1 MKMPFTPRASN
12 LCAVLLAAGVALHT
26 TSAARVQITPVQQV
40 LQALAEMKSKAETS
54 MEAEQKVYAQY
65 KEWVDDR
72 SKEVGFEIQT
82 GESTIEKLIAFID
95 KANNK
100 VAILGNEI
108 DDLDADISRMEGEK
122 KDATAIRD
130 TENAEYVKLQKDYS
144 ESVDAL
150 QRAIQVLSAQ
160 AYDRP
165 QAEALLQSMAKTTP
179 GMQRVLAAFL
189 QEKVQADG
197 APAVAAYDFQSDGI
211 IKLLEQLLEKFKG
224 ELDDVEKDESNR
236 AHYYGLEMIHLSD
249 SIAKASS
256 DRDAKAAIKAE
267 TAAASAKAVGELGET
282 KKELAADKAFLA
294 ELTATFK
301 AKSDQ
306 YVENQKV
313 RKDELEALK
322 KAIEVISSPEV
333 AGSYAE
339 HVNLAQ
345 VPARQPG
352 FLQLRST
359 SHDLARQRA
368 AELLRR
374 RAGAL
379 SSKVLA
385 SVAGQVAEN
394 PFAKVI
400 TLIENLLARLK
411 EEAAAEAD
419 HKAWCDEQ
427 LKKNKLKREKRASA
441 VEELT
446 AKIEDLTGKIAD
458 TGKTVDTLV
467 KEQAELA
474 KMMQEMTAQRE
485 AEKATNLD
493 TIADAQAGTA
503 AVKKALVILREFY
516 SSQQDG
522 ALLQM
527 GERQVP
533 EMEAYK
539 GLQGSSKGVIGM
551 LEVIQT
557 DFMRLESETKA
568 AEQEAASEYDSAM
581 GTAKADKLEKHNREV
596 KLRLEKDQDEFEK
609 SQLQKDLAA
618 NEDELEKANT
628 YYEYLKPNCVE
639 IHVNYEERAARRKEE
654 IAALREAYSILDTKG
669 DSA

>member
-1 MKMPFTPRASN
+1 MPAGLHTST
-12 LCAVLLAAGVALHT
+12 LCSVLLAAGAALR
-26 TSAARVQITPVQQV
+26 SASAMRMQITPVQQV
-40 LQALAEMKSKAETS
+40 LQALAEMKAKAESS
-54 MEAEQKVYAQY
+54 MEAEQKTYATY
-65 KEWVDDR
+65 KEWVDDNA
-72 SKEVGFEIQT
+72 KQLGFEIQT

-100 VAILGNEI
+100 VAVLGNEI
-108 DDLDADISRMEGEK
+108 GDLDADIARMEGEK
-122 KDATAIRD
+122 KDATAIRT
-130 TENAEYVKLQKDYS
+130 TEHEEYVKLQTDYA

-165 QAEALLQSMAKTTP
+165 QAEALLQQMAKTTP
-179 GMQRVLAAFL
+179 GMTRVLAAFL
-189 QEKVQADG
+189 QEKVQGDG

-211 IKLLEQLLEKFKG
+211 IKLLEQLFEKFKG

-236 AHYYGLEMIHLSD
+236 AHYYGLEMIHLKD
-249 SIAKASS
+249 SIAKASA

-267 TAAASAKAVGELGET
+267 TAAASAKAVGDLGAA

-294 ELTATFK
+294 EITATFK
-301 AKSDQ
+301 AKTDA
-306 YVENQKV
+306 YVENQQV

-322 KAIEVISSPEV
+322 KATEVISSPEV
-333 AGSYAE
+333 SASYAE

-345 VPARQPG
+345 VPSASPG

-359 SHDLARQRA
+359 TRRLAARQRA

-379 SSKVLA
+379 SSKALA
-385 SVAGQVAEN
+385 ALAGQVAEN

-400 TLIENLLARLK
+400 SLIEGLLARLK
-411 EEAAAEAD
+411 EEAAAEAE

-427 LKKNKLKREKRASA
+427 LKKNKLKRNKRTSA

-446 AKIEDLTGKIAD
+446 AKIEELTGDIAD
-458 TGKTVDTLV
+458 MGKTVDILV
-467 KEQAELA
+467 KEQADLA
-474 KMMQEMTAQRE
+474 KSMSEATAQRE
-485 AEKATNLD
+485 QEKATNLD
-493 TIADAQAGTA
+493 TIADAKAGTE

-516 SSQQDG
+516 SSQAG
-522 ALLQM
+522 ALLQT
-527 GERQVP
+527 GGRQVP